1 MSLESNIEDL
11 QPWMQAYV
19 DRLSP
24 QSRKQLLRQVGTRLK
39 TENRKRM
46 TAQRDP
52 DGQAWTPRKPQ
63 KQHDKK
69 QNSKKLFLRLRQA
82 KRLRHRVMSDRL
94 QVGFVGRA
102 ARIARIHHYGLRQRL
117 QYGQAQYP
125 ARELIGI
132 PDGDKQLLSEIIL
145 NYVEQG

>member
-1 MSLESNIEDL
+1 MSLESNISEL

-24 QSRKQLLRQVGTRLK
+24 QSRKQLLRQVGTSLK
-39 TENRKRM
+39 KENRKRM
-46 TAQRDP
+46 TDQKNP
-52 DGQAWTPRKPQ
+52 DGQAWEPRKPQ

-69 QNSKKLFLRLRQA
+69 QNNKKLFLRLRQA

-94 QVGFVGRA
+94 QVGFVGRT
-102 ARIARIHHYGLRQRL
+102 ARLARIHHYGLRQQL
-117 QYGQAQYP
+117 KYGEAKYP

-132 PDGDKQLLSEIIL
+132 SASDKKLVADLLINHIGGD
-145 NYVEQG
+145 